1 MIEYVEIRNASRE
14 LIGIID
20 NAESIIWESAYY
32 STGQF
37 EIYVKVTPLT
47 VQLLQVGNYVTRPS
61 DVNVGIIEN
70 LNITWTQDAGRM
82 IIASGRFAKSLLDR
96 RLIYRLTG
104 TSIQPTTSS
113 GLVEVAVRKLVN
125 DNIIAS
131 NISAR
136 NVPFIR
142 LGPLQNIQKRILS
155 ETGEEG
161 RVQTSYGGLLEHTDS
176 LLQEYFLGAY
186 MSLDRNTKNLLYNVI
201 EGKDRSV
208 GNTSGNAPL
217 IFSQDFDNLLSSN
230 YQYQTTALKTTALIG
245 GEGEGTERFCVM
257 IGEAA
262 EGLSRREVFVDAGS
276 QSKKYKE
283 DSTNDKGEPIQV
295 EKEYSDAVYADMLKA
310 HGQQNIAQLQIVET
324 FTGDVDVINS
334 DKVFGKDFW
343 IGDIITIQDTQLSAY
358 INTRILTATE
368 VQDTNGYQ
376 LAISYGV

>member
-14 LIGIID
+14 LIGIVD

-37 EIYVKVTPLT
+37 EIYVKVTSLT
-47 VQLLQVGNYVTRPS
+47 VQLLQVGNYVTRPN

-70 LNITWTQDAGRM
+70 LNIAWTQDAGRM

-113 GLVEVAVRKLVN
+113 GYVEVAVRKLVN

-131 NISAR
+131 NIAAR
-136 NVPFIR
+136 NIPFIQ
-142 LGPLQNIQKRILS
+142 LGALQNIQKRILS

-201 EGKDRSV
+201 EGKDLSA
-208 GNTSGNAPL
+208 GNVAGNAPI

-230 YQYQTTALKTTALIG
+230 YNYQTTALKTTALIG
-245 GEGEGTERFCVM
+245 GAGEGTERFCVM
-257 IGEAA
+257 IGDAA
-262 EGLSRREVFVDAGS
+262 SGLSRREVFVDASS
-276 QSKKYKE
+276 QSKTYKE
-283 DSTNDKGEPIQV
+283 EGAEE
-295 EKEYSDAVYADMLKA
+295 EKTYTDAEYSDLLKA
-310 HGQQNIAQLQIVET
+310 NGQQNIAQLQIVET
-324 FTGDVDVINS
+324 FEGDVDIQNS

-368 VQDTNGYQ
+368 VQDSNGYK

>member
-1 MIEYVEIRNASRE
+1 MIEYVEIRNANRD

-32 STGQF
+32 STGSF
-37 EIYVKVTPLT
+37 EIYVQVTPLT
-47 VQLLQVGNYVTRPS
+47 VQMLQVGNYVTRPN
-61 DVNVGIIEN
+61 DLNIGIIEN
-70 LNITWTQDAGRM
+70 LNIDWTQESGRM
-82 IIASGRFAKSLLDR
+82 IAASGRFAKSLLDR
-96 RLIYRLTG
+96 RLIYKLTG
-104 TSIQPTTSS
+104 TSIQPTISS
-113 GLVEVAVRKLVN
+113 GLVEVAVRELIN

-131 NISAR
+131 NIAAR
-136 NVPFIR
+136 NIPFIN

-201 EGKDRSV
+201 EGKDLSV
-208 GNTSGNAPL
+208 GNAAGNVPI

-230 YQYQTTALKTTALIG
+230 YQYQSIALKTTALIG
-245 GEGEGTERFCVM
+245 GAGEGTERFCVM
-257 IGEAA
+257 IGDAA
-262 EGLSRREVFVDAGS
+262 SGLSRREVFVDASS
-276 QSKKYKE
+276 QSKTYKE
-283 DSTNDKGEPIQV
+283 EGADE
-295 EKEYSDAVYADMLKA
+295 EKTYTDAEYSDLLKA

-324 FTGDVDVINS
+324 FTGDVDVINT

-368 VQDTNGYQ
+368 VQDTNGYK

>member
-1 MIEYVEIRNASRE
+1 MIEYVEIRNASRD

-20 NAESIIWESAYY
+20 NAESIIWESAFYG
-32 STGQF
+32 TGQF
-37 EIYVKVTPLT
+37 EIYVQVTSLT
-47 VQLLQVGNYVTRPS
+47 VQLLQVGNYVTRPN

-70 LNITWTQDAGRM
+70 LNITWTQESGRM

-131 NISAR
+131 TIAAR
-136 NVPFIR
+136 NIPFIR
-142 LGPLQNIQKRILS
+142 LGTLQNIKKRILS
-155 ETGEEG
+155 ETGEDG

-201 EGKDRSV
+201 EGKDLSI
-208 GNTSGNAPL
+208 GNAAGNAPI
-217 IFSQDFDNLLSSN
+217 IFSQDFDNLLSSD
-230 YQYQTTALKTTALIG
+230 YQYQTAALKTTALIG
-245 GEGEGTERFCVM
+245 GAGEGTERFCVM
-257 IGEAA
+257 IGDA
-262 EGLSRREVFVDAGS
+262 ESGLSRREVFVDASS
-276 QSKKYKE
+276 QSKTYKE
-283 DSTNDKGEPIQV
+283 EGAEE
-295 EKEYSDAVYADMLKA
+295 EKTYTDAEYSDLLKA

-324 FTGDVDVINS
+324 FNGDVDVMNS

-368 VQDTNGYQ
+368 VQDANGYK

>member
-37 EIYVKVTPLT
+37 EIYVQVTSLT
-47 VQLLQVGNYVTRPS
+47 HQLLGVGNYVTRPK

-70 LNITWTQDAGRM
+70 INIIWTKDSGRM

-96 RLIYRLTG
+96 RLIYKLTG
-104 TSIQPTTSS
+104 TSIQPSVSS
-113 GLVEVAVRKLVN
+113 GLVEVAIRKLVN

-131 NISAR
+131 TIAAR
-136 NVPFIR
+136 NIPFIQ
-142 LGPLQNIQKRILS
+142 LGPLRNIQKRILS
-155 ETGEEG
+155 ETGEAG

-186 MSLDRNTKNLLYNVI
+186 ISLDRNTKKLLYNVI
-201 EGKDRSV
+201 EGNDLSV
-208 GNTSGNAPL
+208 GNAAGNAPI
-217 IFSQDFDNLLSSN
+217 IFSQDFDNLLSSD

-245 GEGEGTERFCVM
+245 GAGEGSGRFFVM
-257 IGEAA
+257 IGDTAS
-262 EGLSRREVFVDAGS
+262 GLSRREVFVDASS
-276 QSKKYKE
+276 QSKTYKE
-283 DSTNDKGEPIQV
+283 DGAEE
-295 EKEYSDAVYADMLKA
+295 EKTYTDAEYSGLLKA

-324 FTGDVDVINS
+324 FDGDVDVTNS
-334 DKVFGKDFW
+334 DKEFGKDFW
-343 IGDIITIQDTQLSAY
+343 IGDVVTIQDTQLSAY

-368 VQDTNGYQ
+368 VQDTDGYK

>member
-1 MIEYVEIRNASRE
+1 MIEYVEIRNENRE
-14 LIGIID
+14 LIGIVD

-32 STGQF
+32 GTGQF
-37 EIYVKVTPLT
+37 EIYVQVTSQT
-47 VQLLQVGNYVTRPS
+47 VQMLHVGNYVTRPN
-61 DVNVGIIEN
+61 DVNIGIIEN
-70 LNITWTQDAGRM
+70 LNITWAQESGRM

-104 TSIQPTTSS
+104 TRNQPTTSS

-131 NISAR
+131 TVAAR

-142 LGPLQNIQKRILS
+142 LGALQNIQKRILS
-155 ETGEEG
+155 ETGQDG

-201 EGKDRSV
+201 EGKDLSM
-208 GNTSGNAPL
+208 GNAAGNAPL
-217 IFSQDFDNLLSSN
+217 IFSQDFDNLLSSDYN
-230 YQYQTTALKTTALIG
+230 YQTTALKTTALIG
-245 GEGEGTERFCVM
+245 GAGEGTERFFSM
-257 IGEAA
+257 IGDAA
-262 EGLSRREVFVDAGS
+262 SGLSRREVFVDASS
-276 QSKKYKE
+276 QSKTYKE
-283 DSTNDKGEPIQV
+283 EGAEEETPYTDA
-295 EKEYSDAVYADMLKA
+295 EYSDLLKA

-324 FTGDVDVINS
+324 FEGDVDVQNS

-368 VQDTNGYQ
+368 VQDTNGYK